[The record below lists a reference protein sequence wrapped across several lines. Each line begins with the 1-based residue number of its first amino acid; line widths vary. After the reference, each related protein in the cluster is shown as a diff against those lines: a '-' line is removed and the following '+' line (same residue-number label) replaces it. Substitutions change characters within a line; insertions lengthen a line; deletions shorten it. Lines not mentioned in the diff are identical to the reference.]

1 MEVRRGI
8 AVSSGVAIG
17 PAFVLEAEDIRIPR
31 RFIRPEEVEAEVERF
46 GRAVDLAEQ
55 EIRSFRDRVS
65 EEIGGE
71 VAAIFEAHLRL
82 LRDPGLLKGVETLIR
97 EKNFTP
103 EHSVSRVFNR
113 YARRFQDM
121 EDLYLRERI
130 SDLHDI
136 ERRLLRSL
144 VGEKREELRSLSES
158 VVLVARD
165 LTPSE
170 TADLDR
176 GRVLGFA
183 TDGGG
188 QTSHTAIVARA
199 LQIPAVV
206 GLRTVTADVGGG
218 DLLII
223 DGTRGVVVISPDE
236 EMLEEYRHR
245 QASYR
250 QHEEALTAEIL
261 QLPSETKDGVPV
273 GLMANIEFPEEIPTS
288 LRYGAQGIGLYRTE
302 FLYLAQRHPPTEEEH
317 FEAYLKAL
325 NLLEGRPIVIR
336 TLDLGADKFPAEAG
350 GFQERNP
357 ILGCRSL
364 RFCFRNIHLFRT
376 QLRALLR
383 ASAFGDVRILFPMV
397 ATVEELR
404 RAKMLVRELMDELER
419 EGVDYN
425 RDLQMGAMVEVPAAA
440 LSADILA
447 QEVDF
452 LSIGTND
459 LIQFTLAVDRGNENV
474 ASLYSP
480 AHPAVLKL
488 LKMVLEAGERTGTE
502 IAMCGEMSGD
512 VLFTALLVG
521 LGLRT
526 FSTTP
531 VLIPEVKRVI
541 RAVSVDQAEQVARE
555 ALSLT
560 DPIQTITHLTDFTR
574 GIAPDLF

>member
-8 AVSSGVAIG
+8 AVSPGVAIG

-31 RFIRPEEVEAEVERF
+31 RFIRPEEVEAEMERF
-46 GRAVDLAEQ
+46 SRAVESAEE
-55 EIRSFRDRVS
+55 EIRNFRDRLS

-71 VAAIFEAHLRL
+71 ISGIFEAHLRL
-82 LRDPGLLKGVETLIR
+82 LRDPALLEGVETLIR
-97 EKNFTP
+97 EKSFTP

-113 YARRFQDM
+113 YARRIQGM
-121 EDLYLRERI
+121 EDVYLRERVT
-130 SDLHDI
+130 DLHDI

-144 VGEKREELRSLSES
+144 VGEKREELRSLSEP

-165 LTPSE
+165 LTPSQ

-206 GLRTVTADVGGG
+206 GLRTLTADIGGG

-223 DGTRGVVVISPDE
+223 DGTRGVVVIGPDE
-236 EMLEEYRHR
+236 EMVEEYRRR

-250 QHEEALTAEIL
+250 EHEAALTAEIHE
-261 QLPSETKDGVPV
+261 LPSETKDGVAV
-273 GLMANIEFPEEIPTS
+273 RLMANIEFPEEIPAS
-288 LRYGAQGIGLYRTE
+288 LGYGAEGIGLYRTE
-302 FLYLAQRHPPTEEEH
+302 FLYLAQMRAPTEEEH

-325 NLLEGRPIVIR
+325 SLLEGRPIVIR

-364 RFCFRNIHLFRT
+364 RFCFRNMHLFRT

-383 ASAFGDVRILFPMV
+383 ASAFGDVHILFPMV
-397 ATVEELR
+397 ASVEELR
-404 RAKMLVRELMDELER
+404 RAKMITWELMDELER

-425 RDLQMGAMVEVPAAA
+425 RALPMGAMVEVPAAA

-447 QEVDF
+447 QEADF
-452 LSIGTND
+452 FSIGTND

-480 AHPAVLKL
+480 AHSAVIRL
-488 LKMVLEAGERTGTE
+488 LKMVLEAGERNGTE
-502 IAMCGEMSGD
+502 VAMCGEMSGD
-512 VLFTALLVG
+512 VVFTVLLLG

-526 FSTTP
+526 FSITP

-541 RAVSVDQAEQVARE
+541 RSVSVSEAEEVAE
-555 ALSLT
+555 KVLNMT
-560 DPIQTITHLTDFTR
+560 DSVQTITYLTDFTSR
-574 GIAPDLF
+574 VAPDVS

>member
-8 AVSSGVAIG
+8 AVSPGVAIG
-17 PAFVLEAEDIRIPR
+17 PAFVLEAEAIRIPR
-31 RFIRPEEVEAEVERF
+31 RFINPEEMEAEVERF
-46 GRAVDLAEQ
+46 ARAVQSAEQ
-55 EIRSFRDRVS
+55 EIVAFRDRFS
-65 EEIGGE
+65 QEIGGE
-71 VAAIFEAHLRL
+71 IAGIFGAHLRL
-82 LRDPGLLKGVETLIR
+82 LHDPSLLEGVEALIR

-113 YARRFQDM
+113 YARRIQGM
-121 EDLYLRERI
+121 EDAYFRERVA
-130 SDLHDI
+130 DLHDV

-144 VGEKREELRSLSES
+144 VGEKREELHSVSEP

-165 LTPSE
+165 LTPSQ

-206 GLRTVTADVGGG
+206 GLRTLTADVGGG

-223 DGTRGVVVISPDE
+223 DGTRGVVVIAPDE
-236 EMLEEYRHR
+236 EMIEDYRHR

-250 QHEEALTAEIL
+250 EHEEALTAEIRE
-261 QLPSETKDGVPV
+261 LPSETKDGVAIQ
-273 GLMANIEFPEEIPTS
+273 LMANIEFPEEVTAS
-288 LRYGAQGIGLYRTE
+288 LRFGAEGIGLYRTE
-302 FLYLAQRHPPTEEEH
+302 FLYLAQMRGPTEEEH

-325 NLLEGRPIVIR
+325 KLLEGRPIVIR
-336 TLDLGADKFPAEAG
+336 TLDLGADKFPAELG
-350 GFQERNP
+350 GFRERNP

-364 RFCFRNIHLFRT
+364 RFCFRNMHLFRA

-383 ASAFGDVRILFPMV
+383 ASAFGDLRILFPMV
-397 ATVEELR
+397 ASVGELQ

-419 EGVDYN
+419 EGVDYD

-440 LSADILA
+440 LAADILA
-447 QEVDF
+447 READF

-480 AHPAVLKL
+480 ASPAVLRL
-488 LKMVLEAGERTGTE
+488 LKMVLEVGERTGTE
-502 IAMCGEMSGD
+502 VAICGEMSGD
-512 VLFTALLVG
+512 VLFTALLIG

-526 FSTTP
+526 FSVTA
-531 VLIPEVKRVI
+531 VLIPEIKRVV
-541 RAVSVDQAEQVARE
+541 RAVSVAQAEEVARKVLE
-555 ALSLT
+555 FT
-560 DPIQTITHLTDFTR
+560 DPVHTVTYLTDFTR
-574 GIAPDLF
+574 SIVPDLF

>member
-8 AVSSGVAIG
+8 AVSPGVAIG

-31 RFIRPEEVEAEVERF
+31 RFIPAEEVEAELERF
-46 GRAVDLAEQ
+46 ARAVDVAEG
-55 EIRSFRDRVS
+55 EIRRFRDRAS
-65 EEIGGE
+65 EEVGGE
-71 VAAIFEAHLRL
+71 VAGIFEAHLRM
-82 LRDPGLLKGVETLIR
+82 LRDPTLLEAVTTLVR

-121 EDLYLRERI
+121 EDVYLRERI
-130 SDLHDI
+130 TDLHDV

-144 VGEKREELRSLSES
+144 VGEKREELRSLSEP

-165 LTPSE
+165 LTPSQ

-206 GLRTVTADVGGG
+206 GLRTVTADVTGG

-223 DGTRGVVVISPDE
+223 DGTRGLLLVNPDE
-236 EMLEEYRHR
+236 EMLEEYRRR
-245 QASYR
+245 QASHR
-250 QHEEALTAEIL
+250 QHEEALTAEIHE
-261 QLPSETKDGVPV
+261 LPSETKDGVAV
-273 GLMANIEFPEEIPTS
+273 RLLANIEFPEEIPAS
-288 LRYGAQGIGLYRTE
+288 LHYGAEGIGLYRTE
-302 FLYLAQRHPPTEEEH
+302 FLYLAQMRPPTEEEH
-317 FEAYLKAL
+317 FQAYLKAL
-325 NLLEGRPIVIR
+325 SLLEGRPIVIR
-336 TLDLGADKFPAEAG
+336 TLDLGADKFPPEAG
-350 GFQERNP
+350 GFRERNP

-364 RFCFRNIHLFRT
+364 RFCFRNMHLFRT

-397 ATVEELR
+397 ASVGEMR
-404 RAKMLVRELMDELER
+404 RAKMLVRELMDELAHQ
-419 EGVDYN
+419 GVDHD
-425 RDLQMGAMVEVPAAA
+425 RDLRMGAMVEVPAAA
-440 LSADILA
+440 LAAEVLA
-447 QEVDF
+447 QEADF

-474 ASLYSP
+474 AGLYSP
-480 AHPAVLKL
+480 AHPAVLRL
-488 LKMVLEAGERTGTE
+488 LKMVLEAGRQTSTE
-502 IAMCGEMSGD
+502 VAMCGEMSGD
-512 VLFTALLVG
+512 LLFTVLLLG

-526 FSTTP
+526 FSITP
-531 VLIPEVKRVI
+531 ALIPEVKRVI
-541 RAVSVDQAEQVARE
+541 RSVTTAEAAEVALR

-560 DPIQTITHLTDFTR
+560 DPVETITYLTGFTR

>member
-8 AVSSGVAIG
+8 AVSPGVAIG

-31 RFIRPEEVEAEVERF
+31 RFIRPEEMEAEVERF
-46 GRAVDLAEQ
+46 GRAVESAEQ
-55 EIRSFRDRVS
+55 EIRNFRDRLS

-71 VAAIFEAHLRL
+71 ISGIFEAHLRL
-82 LRDPGLLKGVETLIR
+82 LRDPSLLEGVETLIR
-97 EKNFTP
+97 EKSFTP

-113 YARRFQDM
+113 YARRIQSM
-121 EDLYLRERI
+121 EDVYLRERVT
-130 SDLHDI
+130 DLHDI

-144 VGEKREELRSLSES
+144 VGEKREELRSLSEA

-165 LTPSE
+165 LTPSQ

-206 GLRTVTADVGGG
+206 GLRTLTADIGGG

-223 DGTRGVVVISPDE
+223 DGTRGVVVIGPDE
-236 EMLEEYRHR
+236 EMLEEYRRR

-250 QHEEALTAEIL
+250 EHEAALTAEIHE
-261 QLPSETKDGVPV
+261 LPSETTDGVAV
-273 GLMANIEFPEEIPTS
+273 RLMANIEFPDEITAS
-288 LRYGAQGIGLYRTE
+288 LGYGAEGIGLYRTE
-302 FLYLAQRHPPTEEEH
+302 FLYLAQMRPPTEEEH

-325 NLLEGRPIVIR
+325 SLLEGRPIVIR

-364 RFCFRNIHLFRT
+364 RFCFRNMYLFRT

-397 ATVEELR
+397 ASVEELR
-404 RAKMLVRELMDELER
+404 RAKMIVWELMDELER

-425 RDLQMGAMVEVPAAA
+425 RALPLGAMVEVPAAA

-447 QEVDF
+447 QEADF

-480 AHPAVLKL
+480 AHSAVLRL
-488 LKMVLEAGERTGTE
+488 LKMVLEAGERSGTE
-502 IAMCGEMSGD
+502 VAMCGEMSGD
-512 VLFTALLVG
+512 VLFTVLLLG

-526 FSTTP
+526 FSITP
-531 VLIPEVKRVI
+531 ALIPEVKRVV
-541 RAVSVDQAEQVARE
+541 RSVSVSE
-555 ALSLT
+555 AAGIAQKALHMS
-560 DPIQTITHLTDFTR
+560 DPVQTITYLTDFTR
-574 GIAPDLF
+574 RIAPDVF